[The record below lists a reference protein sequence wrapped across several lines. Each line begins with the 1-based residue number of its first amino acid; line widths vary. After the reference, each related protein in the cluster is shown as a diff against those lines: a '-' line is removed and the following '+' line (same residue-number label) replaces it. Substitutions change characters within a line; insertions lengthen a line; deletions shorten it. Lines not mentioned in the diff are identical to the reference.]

1 MGGWEQLDQS
11 CCFIICCCAVV
22 CCCVVACCCAVCC
35 CIIVVV
41 LFVVSLSVIV
51 LLFVVSLSVVVL
63 LFVVG
68 VLSLQDTEQESWLS
82 CLQPLYNVKT
92 LSSEDPA
99 NLAKGVGLKG

>member
-1 MGGWEQLDQS
+1 MLFVVVS
-11 CCFIICCCAVV
+11 LLLCCCFIVVVCCCFIVV
-22 CCCVVACCCAVCC
+22 CCCVV
-35 CIIVVV
+35 I
-41 LFVVSLSVIV
+41 
-51 LLFVVSLSVVVL
+51 VL